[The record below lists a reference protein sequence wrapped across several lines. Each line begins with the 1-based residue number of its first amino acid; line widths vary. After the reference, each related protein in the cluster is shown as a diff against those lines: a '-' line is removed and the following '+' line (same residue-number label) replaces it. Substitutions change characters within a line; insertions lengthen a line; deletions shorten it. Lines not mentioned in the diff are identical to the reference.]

1 MLDLEHEGGVISW
14 NCAAVD
20 DTADVNK
27 PCRAELRLGGGDG
40 ALVCLD
46 DPPAVCDC
54 RCIVFTSFLHEYVYV
69 FVVSS

>member
-1 MLDLEHEGGVISW
+1 MLLDPDNGAISW
-14 NCAAVD
+14 NCAAVE
-20 DTADVNK
+20 TATDSDK